1 MSSGISFSGLSSGVD
16 TATIIEQ
23 LIAIER
29 RPVVLLENQQLE
41 EELKLQVLQQINT
54 SLLTVKNSA
63 EALSSASDFDVFDI
77 SSSDS
82 DIVDATVS
90 GTPATGSFTV
100 EVLALAQAQTRSS
113 GSFASNTDA
122 LGFSGDIVLNG
133 QAVTVSSSDS
143 LEDIQETISNAD
155 AGVQAQILQ
164 VSDTDFRLLLSSDSV
179 GADGFSLL
187 DASTSDVLQ
196 SLGFTATA
204 TSIKNSVSGGAQ
216 TDKFASSTTAAG
228 SLLGLGDALSGNV
241 TIGDQN
247 VAIDLSTQSL
257 SDIKD
262 AIDAAA
268 PTGVTTSIVSEEV
281 DGETVFQLQ
290 IDGTTTFVDD
300 SNVLEALGILQ
311 GASAITPAV
320 AEVHTSN
327 LANTTNGSTPVDSNA
342 KFNEIF
348 GASVA
353 NGDTISI
360 SGTDHDG
367 TAVSGSFTITNTN
380 SDRISDLLTEIES
393 VFGSI
398 TAGINSSGQ
407 LEIADDSAGD
417 SQLSFTVQANNEGGG
432 SLSFGT
438 LAASTQG
445 EDSRSLEVVAG
456 QDATFRVNGVT
467 LTRSSNSISDAIE
480 GISLDLNSA
489 EPGTTVSISTSQDTT
504 TIKSNIE
511 TMVATFNNAI
521 TLINA
526 QFVFNEDSQSSGPFS
541 GDSTLLTLQSQL
553 RSVLTDQ
560 VQGLNTDEDNLT
572 LFGVTFNRTGELE
585 IDDEVLNDALANNLD
600 AVTGIFSTRGT
611 TSDSDIE
618 FVFQTDDTA
627 AGSYDVDITTAGE
640 QATILGS
647 TDLSSG
653 LAAAE
658 TITITDLSTNKTE
671 SIDLD
676 AGDDIDTIVTKIN
689 SSLSSSAAE
698 VRTGSLANTDSAT
711 PIDST
716 TTFDS
721 IDGAG
726 VVADDTIDIQGTL
739 HNGTNVS
746 GSFTISDPTTQTV
759 GDLLDE
765 IRSVFQSS
773 VSASID
779 SSGQIVITDNEVGNS
794 SLTTVLIERKEGGGD
809 LNFGSI
815 DVTTE
820 GRFAIG
826 ITASNESDQLR
837 LTADSY
843 GSTPGF
849 TVSQSNGG
857 VDTGVTD
864 GTYNGV
870 DVEGTINGETATG
883 TGQILVGDSDSDSI
897 SGLSIRAVITAAE
910 LTTQGPDQGTVNI
923 TQGVADLLRRSLESI
938 TDPVVGL
945 VATKEDAIQDTID
958 SAEDQIQA
966 TEGRLALTES
976 TLLRQFTAMEI
987 AVAELNSVGAFLGS
1001 QLASLSG
1008 RG

>member
-1 MSSGISFSGLSSGVD
+1 MSAGVSFSGLSSGVD
-16 TATIIEQ
+16 TATIVEQ

-29 RPVVLLENQQLE
+29 RPIVLLENQQVE
-41 EELKLQVLQQINT
+41 EEFKLDVLQEINT
-54 SLLTVKNSA
+54 SLLAVKTSA
-63 EALSSASDFDVFDI
+63 EALSEASDFDVFDI

-82 DIVDATVS
+82 DIVDATVT
-90 GTPATGSFTV
+90 GTPAAGSFTV

-113 GSFASNTDA
+113 RSFASNTDA
-122 LGFSGDIVLNG
+122 LGYSGDIVLNG
-133 QAVTVSSSDS
+133 QAVTISASDS
-143 LEDIQETISNAD
+143 LEDIQETITNAD
-155 AGVQAQILQ
+155 TGVKAQILQ
-164 VSDTDFRLLLSSDSV
+164 VSDTDFRLLLSSETV
-179 GADGFSLL
+179 GSDGFSLL
-187 DASTSDVLQ
+187 DASTGDVLQ

-216 TDKFASSTTAAG
+216 TDQFASSTTVVG
-228 SLLGLGDALSGNV
+228 SLLGLGETLSGNV
-241 TIGDQN
+241 TIGDQT

-268 PTGVTTSIVSEEV
+268 PSGVTTSIVSEET
-281 DGETVFQLQ
+281 DDETVFQLQ

-327 LANTTNGSTPVDSNA
+327 LANTTNGSTPVDSSTR
-342 KFNEIF
+342 FDEIF
-348 GASVA
+348 GASA
-353 NGDTISI
+353 SNGDTITI

-367 TAVSGSFTITNTN
+367 TAVSGTFTINNTN
-380 SDRISDLLTEIES
+380 SDRISDLLSEIES
-393 VFGSI
+393 IFGAV
-398 TAGINSSGQ
+398 TANVNSSGQ
-407 LEIADDSAGD
+407 LEITDDTTGD
-417 SQLSFTVQANNEGGG
+417 SQLSITVQANNEGGG

-438 LAASTQG
+438 LSASTQG
-445 EDSRSLEVVAG
+445 EDSKSLEVVAG

-467 LTRSSNSISDAIE
+467 LTRSSNTISDAIG

-504 TIKSNIE
+504 ATKTNIE
-511 TMVATFNNAI
+511 AMVTSFNDAI

-526 QFVFNEDSQSSGPFS
+526 QFVFDEESQTSGPFS
-541 GDSTLLTLQSQL
+541 GDATLLTLQSQL

-560 VQGLNTDEDNLT
+560 IQGLNTDEDNLT

-585 IDDEVLNDALANNLD
+585 IDDETLNDALANNLD
-600 AVTGIFSTRGT
+600 AVAGIFSARGT

-627 AGSYDVDITTAGE
+627 AGSYDVDITVAGE
-640 QATILGS
+640 QATTLGAN
-647 TDLSSG
+647 DLSSG

-658 TITITDLSTNKTE
+658 TITITDLSTNRSE

-689 SSLSSSAAE
+689 SSLSSSSAE
-698 VRTGSLANTDSAT
+698 VRTGSLANTTDGVT

-721 IDGAG
+721 INGAG

-779 SSGQIVITDNEVGNS
+779 ASGQIVITDNELGTS
-794 SLTTVLIERKEGGGD
+794 SLTTTLIERNEGGGE

-826 ITASNESDQLR
+826 ITATNESDKLR

-849 TVSQSNGG
+849 TISQSNGG
-857 VDTGVTD
+857 VDTGITD
-864 GTYNGV
+864 DTYNGV
-870 DVEGTINGETATG
+870 DVEGTINGEAATG
-883 TGQILVGDSDSDSI
+883 TGQILVGDSDSI
-897 SGLSIRAVITAAE
+897 AGLSIRAAITAAQ
-910 LTTQGPDQGTVNI
+910 LTTQGSDQGTVKI
-923 TQGVADLLRRSLESI
+923 TQGVADSLRRSLESI
-938 TDPVVGL
+938 TDPFEGL

-958 SAEDQIQA
+958 SAQDQIEA
-966 TEGRLALTES
+966 MEERLALTES
-976 TLLRQFTAMEI
+976 TLLRQFTAMEM
-987 AVAELNSVGAFLGS
+987 AVAEMNSVGAFLGS
-1001 QLASLSG
+1001 QLASISG
-1008 RG
+1008 GG